1 MSSTSSN
8 TNANVNQN
16 TSTSDVTQKIESP
29 PPSAIAPT
37 IMSGGNDNCTVTWSS
52 SVQTQILGMS
62 GGGHIRDINCERLK
76 NSKALY
82 NMGMKVAAVALMCQD
97 AAVFNAMRMAG
108 TPCPFD
114 GTIGDQAQALW
125 DEFPEEKPI
134 PQTEETTPH
143 AKANTFIG
151 LGMLLALLAIL

>member
-1 MSSTSSN
+1 
-8 TNANVNQN
+8 
-16 TSTSDVTQKIESP
+16 
-29 PPSAIAPT
+29 
-37 IMSGGNDNCTVTWSS
+37 
-52 SVQTQILGMS
+52 
-62 GGGHIRDINCERLK
+62 
-76 NSKALY
+76 
-82 NMGMKVAAVALMCQD
+82 MGMKVAAVALMCQD
-97 AAVFNAMRMAG
+97 ASVFNAMRMAG

-151 LGMLLALLAIL
+151 FGMLLALLAIL